1 MINIYF
7 YRKFQTLD
15 PCLMKKI
22 ALILLLL
29 SNAALAQRMVK
40 NGTIYK
46 EHPYIDIVKMLAELY
61 EKGDANG
68 MAKYYADTVHI
79 YGMTR
84 YSPDTGLMEK
94 HLLPKSKALMEAK
107 AGWQQ
112 VIDNWDNIKMTPLSP
127 PDGLKYDN
135 SPFTVQSW
143 WLLTLTNK
151 KTKKT
156 ASTEM
161 VLFDLFNK
169 DHKIAVQLEYYDPTP
184 LIMAMK

>member
-40 NGTIYK
+40 NGAIYK

-94 HLLPKSKALMEAK
+94 HLLPKSKAL
-107 AGWQQ
+107 
-112 VIDNWDNIKMTPLSP
+112 IKYLSE
-127 PDGLKYDN
+127 GANRQLLLK
-135 SPFTVQSW
+135 
-143 WLLTLTNK
+143 
-151 KTKKT
+151 
-156 ASTEM
+156 TEITES
-161 VLFDLFNK
+161 FIISISCCAY
-169 DHKIAVQLEYYDPTP
+169 HGPC
-184 LIMAMK
+184 

>member
-1 MINIYF
+1 
-7 YRKFQTLD
+7 
-15 PCLMKKI
+15 MKKF
-22 ALILLLL
+22 LFLVLLL
-29 SNAALAQRMVK
+29 SNAAFAQKMVK

-46 EHPYIDIVKMLAELY
+46 EHPYINIIKLIAGLY
-61 EKGDANG
+61 EKGDADG
-68 MAKYYADTVHI
+68 MTKYYADTVHI

-84 YSPDTGLMEK
+84 YSPDTALMEK
-94 HLLPKSKALMEAK
+94 HLLPKSKALNEAK

-112 VIDNWDNIKMTPLSP
+112 VMDSWENIKMTPLSP

-135 SPFTVQSW
+135 APFTVQSW

-151 KTKKT
+151 KTHKT

-169 DHKIAVQLEYYDPTP
+169 DNKIAVQLEYYDPTS